1 MNIGKALKEQRE
13 LKGLSQ
19 RQLAN
24 LCNNNMSHA
33 TISRLE
39 AGKVVPSINIVVA
52 IVKALKID
60 INILIK

>member
-19 RQLAN
+19 RQLAA
-24 LCNNNMSHA
+24 LCKTISYA

-39 AGKVVPSINIVVA
+39 AGKVVPSINTVLT